1 MKRQTALI
9 LATVVGM
16 GALVPVW
23 AQREKLR
30 ATTPEGMAR
39 DLGDDLREARGLL
52 DRVLLA
58 SRGTVR
64 ENGGARE
71 REVRRDGDSDRRRLE
86 LLLESSERNA
96 RDLERE
102 ISRLR
107 NQGYNPSLDRSRERQ
122 AIRDSEFDQVL
133 FSVHRARTASEE
145 MRIVRQLAVGPW
157 ISVGQLRELIKVVD
171 QPRDQEETAF
181 LLYTRLTDPGRFYT
195 IREVFKSS
203 DSWENVCRRLGVR

>member
-1 MKRQTALI
+1 MKRQTVLI
-9 LATVVGM
+9 LATVVGT

-23 AQREKLR
+23 AQRERVR

-52 DRVLLA
+52 DRVLLS

-71 REVRRDGDSDRRRLE
+71 RETRREGDSDRRRLE
-86 LLLESSERNA
+86 LLLESSERSA

-102 ISRLR
+102 LGRQR
-107 NQGYNPSLDRSRERQ
+107 DQGYSQTLDRNRNRQ
-122 AIRDSEFDQVL
+122 PLRDSEFDQIV
-133 FSVHRARTASEE
+133 FAIRRARTAGEE
-145 MRIVRQLAVGPW
+145 MRIVRQVAMEQWVTT
-157 ISVGQLRELIKVVD
+157 GQLRELIKVVD

-181 LLYTRLTDPGRFYT
+181 LLYTRLTDSGRFYT
-195 IREVFKSS
+195 IRDVFK
-203 DSWENVCRRLGVR
+203 DTNSWENVCRKLGIR